1 MNLVIGLGNPGAEYN
16 FTRHNFGFLAL
27 DYYAKV
33 RGFAWQ
39 NPKFGAPYFK
49 NNLGNTF
56 FIKPQDYYN
65 NSGRAVRD
73 FVAYYKIPLQN
84 ILVICDDF
92 DLEFGTV
99 RFRAKGSNAGNNGLK
114 SIEQYLKTNDFARIR
129 IGTNNSEL
137 RHKMGDVKF
146 VLGHFSASEKN
157 ALPSILDQVIQKIN
171 NYLGE
176 S

>member
-1 MNLVIGLGNPGAEYN
+1 MKLVVGLGNPGNEYN

-49 NNLGNTF
+49 NNLEKTF

-73 FVAYYKIPLQN
+73 FVAYYKIPIENL
-84 ILVICDDF
+84 LVICDDF

-99 RFRAKGSNAGNNGLK
+99 RFRAKGSSGGNNGLK
-114 SIEQYLKTNDFARIR
+114 SIEQYLKTTNFARIR
-129 IGTNNSEL
+129 IGTNNPTVRS
-137 RHKMGDVKF
+137 KMGDVKF
-146 VLGHFSASEKN
+146 VLGHFTSSEKEQ
-157 ALPSILDQVIQKIN
+157 LPHILNQTIQKID

-176 S
+176 

>member
-1 MNLVIGLGNPGAEYN
+1 MRLVVGLGNPGTEYN

-49 NNLGNTF
+49 NNLEKTF

-73 FVAYYKIPLQN
+73 FVAYYKIPIENLL
-84 ILVICDDF
+84 ILCDDF

-99 RFRAKGSNAGNNGLK
+99 RFRTKGSSGGNNGLK
-114 SIEQYLKTNDFARIR
+114 SIEQYLKTTNFARIR
-129 IGTNNSEL
+129 LGTNNSEL
-137 RHKMGDVKF
+137 RSKMGDVKF
-146 VLGHFSASEKN
+146 VLSRFTTNEKT
-157 ALPSILDQVIQKIN
+157 ALPAILNQAIQKIN
-171 NYLGE
+171 NFLGE
-176 S
+176 